1 MEETNEII
9 STPEEQP
16 KKKNIIKRLLKILLY
31 IILSLIGLNVLL
43 YILLSIPAVQQ
54 KVADF
59 AVNELKTK
67 LNTEIAIEQVRLKLF
82 NHATLKGIYIEDQAK
97 DTLLYAQ
104 SLDVTL
110 SPWEFIKSSTLA
122 ITSITADDFLINA
135 NQKDSISDFN
145 FQFII
150 DAFAGDTAQV
160 DTTKSSLIV
169 KIEDV
174 SLKRGRINYDVL
186 SDSVTPHLFNVSHIS
201 LYDVTANLDLNS
213 IDTDKLDIDLKSLS
227 VKEKTGIIIEELKGH
242 VFSDKSQYWVNN
254 LSINLPNSHLITT
267 NARYNL
273 STNEFEIGTED
284 TEISP
289 QDLLS
294 FLPNL
299 KFLKNNI
306 TLNTNIKG
314 KLPLVNIENIN
325 LAYGKDAELIGK
337 ASISSYESYGSAD
350 INLSIDK
357 FKATTSAITSF
368 AKLGDS
374 TFITPDIL
382 RDMGDIFLKGKVN
395 GRLDKFK
402 LDAEA
407 WCKQGLISAVATGG
421 ADSTFSKYNV
431 IADLNTQNFNLG
443 KLLGDTIGL
452 GRLSAHIDLRAKGEN
467 ESLIAQAQG
476 TINAIDYEQD
486 TFRDI
491 PFDAYYNPSEMGLT
505 TNANLPIGKVY
516 AKASMSQA
524 RVPDIN
530 VQLRVDTLH
539 VDHFYKDENW
549 INPRLSLVMNGN
561 IKGLDIDNMTG
572 KATIDSLDLH
582 DANFSFKP
590 GRFTLEAGRKA
601 ENDKFISLTSSLI
614 TANIAGQYTFMS
626 LADEFTNLMHNYLP
640 AVFQQTKRVKN
651 DQNNFSFSL
660 AANNTEELGK
670 ILSLPVDVILPAN
683 ITGRINT
690 IDKQITAKGNIPH
703 IRYGEYDIKNTVID
717 IANVDSAFNISL
729 VSGMLM
735 ENGVYNLSLNI
746 NGADNMMHA
755 ITKITSDKTNINI
768 DGGIEA
774 LAQFSLDEKDELI
787 SSLKVEPSDIMIDK
801 LALNL
806 LPAEVWNKGKRT
818 ELHNVGLGVNKKKYF
833 SMDGVISDQ
842 NTDSLSASFTHAEI
856 GDLLEAFDIKNIRG
870 CIHGDVLLTNIL
882 GQPELYTRNLEMAD
896 IVIFGDTLGTMNIDS
911 QWSDEFG
918 GVRMDAA
925 LHKGD
930 QNLAEIDGTVYTN
943 QDSLDLQLR
952 MQQMPLKW
960 MQPFVADML
969 NKVDG
974 SLSTNLMIEGSTKA
988 PKLRGFLGFNDTQIG
1003 IDYTN
1008 VVYTIS
1014 DTIRISPDR
1023 IGFDNLTLKDSRG
1036 NTASVNATVTHKN
1049 FNDMKYSLNMQM
1061 RNLMVLNTQ
1070 HRTDS
1075 LFYGRVYA
1083 TGNVRINGDEQNIN
1097 MNMQIKNDKN
1107 SILNILL
1114 PQHSEASDYKSVVY
1128 INVPEEK
1135 LKNDLKNLVQTKD
1148 ESLPIKLNIKLDVTQ
1163 DIQLGVVIDQATGD
1177 EMHAKGAGT
1186 ITFSYDMATE
1196 NMAAYGDYTL
1206 TDGNVK
1212 LNLQGIKKLDFK
1224 IQDGSKLYFVG
1235 DPLKTK
1241 FNITAYR
1248 RVRANLAS
1256 LDNSFTA
1263 EGTSKVDV
1271 DCILG
1276 ITGNM
1281 DKMEVTYN
1289 ISLPGADDDTQRKVN
1304 SLISTDEQ
1312 KIRQFAS
1319 LVATGSFYSSMG
1331 NSGVNFTNG
1340 LWTSLASSTLSAG
1353 LTSLVGSMLGD
1364 QWQIGA
1370 NIESDDGSFSDMD
1383 MSVNVSRKFLDD
1395 RLKFNT
1401 NVGYRTS
1408 QTTTSENSFIGDFD
1422 LEYQLNP
1429 VWTLKAYSHTNDQF
1443 YRQAPTTQGIGIV
1456 YSKEAATLKRLF
1468 QSFKPRRRRT
1478 VQATDSTRTQVP
1490 NDSMQVQ
1497 VPRITGDSTQ
1507 TRIPNDSTQLKIVKQ
1522 PAINDEKKK

>member
-1 MEETNEII
+1 MEGTEII
-9 STPEEQP
+9 NAPEEQP
-16 KKKNIIKRLLKILLY
+16 EKKSIIKKLFKILLY
-31 IILSLIGLNVLL
+31 IVLSLIGLNVLL
-43 YILLSIPAVQQ
+43 YALLSIPAVQQ

-59 AVNELKTK
+59 AVNELKAK
-67 LNTEIAIEQVRLKLF
+67 LETEVAIDEVRLKLF
-82 NHATLKGIYIEDQAK
+82 NRATLKGIYIEDQAK

-110 SPWEFIKSSTLA
+110 SPWEFIKSNTLA
-122 ITSITADDFLINA
+122 ITSITADNFLLNA

-169 KIEDV
+169 RIEDI
-174 SLKRGRINYDVL
+174 SLKKGRINYNVL
-186 SDSVTPHLFNVSHIS
+186 SDSVTPNLFNSSHIS

-227 VKEKTGIIIEELKGH
+227 VKEKTGIIIKELKGH
-242 VFSDKSQYWVNN
+242 VFSDKSQYWADD
-254 LSINLPNSHLITT
+254 LSINLPNSHLVT
-267 NARYNL
+267 NKARYNL

-325 LAYGKDAELIGK
+325 LAYGNDAELIGK
-337 ASISSYESYGSAD
+337 ASISSYENYGSAD
-350 INLSIDK
+350 INISIEK
-357 FKATTSAITSF
+357 FKATPPAITSF

-374 TFITPDIL
+374 AFVSPDIL

-395 GRLDKFK
+395 GQLSKFK

-407 WCKQGLISAVATGG
+407 WCKQGLISALATGG
-421 ADSTFSKYNV
+421 TDSTFANYNV
-431 IADLNTQNFNLG
+431 AAELNTQNFNLG
-443 KLLGDTIGL
+443 RLLSDSVGI

-467 ESLIAQAQG
+467 ESLTAQAQG
-476 TINAIDYEQD
+476 TINAIDYGQD
-486 TFRDI
+486 TFRNI
-491 PFDAYYNPSEMGLT
+491 PFDAFYNPSEMGLT
-505 TNANLPIGKVY
+505 TNVSLPIGKVY

-524 RVPDIN
+524 QAPDIN
-530 VQLRVDTLH
+530 VRLRVDTLH
-539 VDHFYKDENW
+539 IDHFYKDGNW
-549 INPRLSLVMNGN
+549 TDPRLSLVLDGS
-561 IKGLDIDNMTG
+561 IKGMNIDNLAG

-590 GRFTLEAGRKA
+590 GKFTLEAGRKA
-601 ENDKFISLTSSLI
+601 ENDKFINLTSSLI

-626 LADEFTNLMHNYLP
+626 LADEFANLMHNYLP
-640 AVFQQTKRVKN
+640 AVFPETGRVRK
-651 DQNNFSFSL
+651 DQNNFSFSFT
-660 AANNTEELGK
+660 ANNTEELGK
-670 ILSLPVDVILPAN
+670 ILALPVDIILPAN
-683 ITGRINT
+683 ISGRINT

-703 IRYGEYDIKNTVID
+703 IRYGEYDIKNTIIN

-729 VSGMLM
+729 GSGVLM

-755 ITKITSDKTNINI
+755 ITRVTSDKTNINI
-768 DGGIEA
+768 DGVIDA
-774 LAQFSLDEKDELI
+774 LAQFSRDEKNELI
-787 SSLKVEPSDIMIDK
+787 SSLKVKPSDIMIDK

-870 CIHGDVLLTNIL
+870 SIHGNVLFTNIL
-882 GQPELYTRNLEMAD
+882 SQPELYTRDLEMAN

-911 QWSDEFG
+911 EWSDDFG
-918 GVRMDAA
+918 GVRLDAV
-925 LHKGD
+925 LHKAD
-930 QNLAEIDGTVYTN
+930 RDLAEIDGTIYTN

-952 MQQMPLKW
+952 MIEMPLKW
-960 MQPFVADML
+960 IQPFVADML
-969 NKVDG
+969 NKIDG
-974 SLSTNLMIEGSTKA
+974 SLSTNLMIEGSAKA

-1008 VVYTIS
+1008 VVYSIS

-1023 IGFDNLTLKDSRG
+1023 IGFDNLTLKDNGG
-1036 NTASVNATVTHKN
+1036 NTASVNATLTHKN

-1061 RNLMVLNTQ
+1061 KNLMVLNTQ

-1083 TGNVRINGDEQNIN
+1083 TGNVKINGDDQNIN
-1097 MNMQIKNDKN
+1097 MDMQIRNDKN

-1114 PQHSEASDYKSVVY
+1114 PQHSEASDYQSVVY
-1128 INVPEEK
+1128 INVPEEQ
-1135 LKNDLKNLVQTKD
+1135 LKNSLKNIVQPKD
-1148 ESLPIKLNIKLDVTQ
+1148 EPLPIKLNIKLDVTQ
-1163 DIQLGVVIDQATGD
+1163 DIQLGVVIDQVTGD
-1177 EMHAKGAGT
+1177 EMHAKGSGAIVFT
-1186 ITFSYDMATE
+1186 YDMARD
-1196 NMAAYGDYTL
+1196 NMTAYGDYTL

-1224 IQDGSKLYFVG
+1224 IQDGSELYFVG
-1235 DPLKTK
+1235 NPLKTK

-1256 LDNSFTA
+1256 LDNSFAA

-1289 ISLPGADDDTQRKVN
+1289 ISLPGVDDDTQRKVN

-1312 KIRQFAS
+1312 KTRQFAS

-1370 NIESDDGSFSDMD
+1370 NIDSDDGSFSDMD
-1383 MSVNVSRKFLDD
+1383 MSVNVSRKFLNDK
-1395 RLKFNT
+1395 LKLNT
-1401 NVGYRTS
+1401 NVGYKTS
-1408 QTTTSENSFIGDFD
+1408 QTAYGNSLIGDFD
-1422 LEYQLNP
+1422 LEYQLSP

-1468 QSFKPRRRRT
+1468 QSFKPRRRRNVQT
-1478 VQATDSTRTQVP
+1478 RQATDSTRIQ
-1490 NDSMQVQ
+1490 
-1497 VPRITGDSTQ
+1497 
-1507 TRIPNDSTQLKIVKQ
+1507 IPNDSTQTRVPSDTTQLKEVKQ
-1522 PAINDEKKK
+1522 PVINDEKKK